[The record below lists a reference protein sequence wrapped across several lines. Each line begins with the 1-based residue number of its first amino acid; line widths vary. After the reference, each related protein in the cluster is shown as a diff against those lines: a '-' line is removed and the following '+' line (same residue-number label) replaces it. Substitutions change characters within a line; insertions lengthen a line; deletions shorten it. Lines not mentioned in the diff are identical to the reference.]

1 MNDLTPF
8 WAVTFLFKIIF
19 PLKWALLN
27 INLQFIKTNNDL
39 RFMKKILILLALFLI
54 TACVR
59 SPQPI
64 SLFETEEKAFKDISN
79 IEEIKKNNKAWEEN
93 LEIDL
98 YTAIALAIKNNKEL
112 KIKLLENAL
121 ANRQIDKI
129 KFEMLPSL
137 AANAGYSGS
146 DKYRTTTSANVSNAD
161 TAGVMGTTYTTSSEK
176 SVANQDIGF
185 TWNALDFGL
194 SYIKAGQSNNRY
206 LISDEAEKKASH
218 NIVREVIRTYW
229 NSLSA
234 EKLIKKYDPL
244 LIKVD
249 SALNDS
255 QKIEELLLT
264 KPMDALLYQKELL
277 DIQRALQ
284 TQKQIFIDAKIQLGT
299 LMGLLPNQKFK
310 IVDTNEPLTIL
321 DMSLKGMEEHALI
334 HRPELIENHYE
345 ERISVQ
351 QAKAG
356 IVSLLPGL
364 NFNAAWTSSSNDY
377 LMNKTNF
384 EYGSTLG
391 ANLLNVFSYPKI
403 KEINETNLRIIKEQR
418 LALSMAV
425 LSQVHLSNINYQMA
439 LEEYATADRYYD
451 VSQKITAQVKNAQKI
466 AKFGNLELIREE
478 ASLLV
483 AELRY
488 DIAYTKL
495 QHAIGQIYTSVGLDV
510 TEDNVK
516 GYDIAYGQIYTSI
529 GSDVTEDNVKE
540 LGFKQYN
547 VKELGVKQYA
557 EIIKNNFKSNGKRYY
572 ASVQTPIN
580 KQNPVIKKNEGKNS
594 SQFTFKTNT
603 FKLDGFGNTNYEAYL
618 ANGDELP
625 FWITFLPSQ
634 RTFIIN
640 ELDKNEIE
648 SLDIKVTAKNI
659 HNRINNTFT
668 LLISP
673 EMRTARLAKEKEVA
687 KQIKIAKK
695 LKEKKL
701 KKLPKKTKLVK
712 KNKKKIKNLNKEYT
726 KRDKNEYFYRNEL
739 NDQRKD
745 KLAIIL
751 ENQDIEFNKLKK
763 ITDEKKAEEDKKLVA
778 LQEKL
783 NKKYLEKSNKLKSK
797 KLIKLKKE
805 QDKKLAKLKKKID
818 LTKTKEDLKLAKLKQ
833 KQISEFNEAQKTVKA
848 EQIVEDK
855 RINKINQNELKKL
868 AEVTKKNQKK
878 LAEKL
883 AKENKIA
890 AAKKAQEDK
899 IIARKVRAAEDKR
912 IKEYLKML
920 KEKEK
925 EAKKLEKKLKK
936 EAKKEA
942 KKKKTRS

>member
-1 MNDLTPF
+1 MN
-8 WAVTFLFKIIF
+8 KII
-19 PLKWALLN
+19 
-27 INLQFIKTNNDL
+27 
-39 RFMKKILILLALFLI
+39 ILLALFLF

-64 SLFETEEKAFKDISN
+64 SLFETEEKALKDISN
-79 IEEIKKNNKAWEEN
+79 IEEIKKDNKAWEEN

-112 KIKLLENAL
+112 KVKLLENAL

-137 AANAGYSGS
+137 AANAGYSS
-146 DKYRTTTSANVSNAD
+146 SNKYKTTTSANISTKD
-161 TAGVMGTTYTTSSEK
+161 TAGAMGEDYSTSSEK
-176 SVANQDIGF
+176 SIANQDIGF

-249 SALNDS
+249 AALNDS
-255 QKIEELLLT
+255 QKIEELLLI

-284 TQKQIFIDAKIQLGT
+284 TQKQSFIDAKIQLGT

-321 DMSLKGMEEHALI
+321 DMTLDGMEEHALI

-351 QAKAG
+351 QTKAG
-356 IVSLLPGL
+356 IISLLPGL

-403 KEINETNLRIIKEQR
+403 KKINETNLQIIKEQR

-425 LSQVHLSNINYQMA
+425 LSQVHLSNIDYQMA

-451 VSQKITAQVKNAQKI
+451 VSKKITAQVKNAQKI
-466 AKFGNLELIREE
+466 ARFGNLELIRER

-516 GYDIAYGQIYTSI
+516 
-529 GSDVTEDNVKE
+529 
-540 LGFKQYN
+540 
-547 VKELGVKQYA
+547 ELGVKQYA

-572 ASVQTPIN
+572 ASVQTPID

-594 SQFTFKTNT
+594 SEFTFKNNT

-640 ELDKNEIE
+640 EIDKNEIE

-668 LLISP
+668 LLINP

-687 KQIKIAKK
+687 KQIKITKK

-701 KKLPKKTKLVK
+701 KKLPRKTKLVK

-726 KRDKNEYFYRNEL
+726 KRDKNEYFYKNEL

-745 KLAIIL
+745 KLAKIL
-751 ENQDIEFNKLKK
+751 ENQDAEFNKLKK

-797 KLIKLKKE
+797 KLTKLKKE
-805 QDKKLAKLKKKID
+805 QDKKLAKLKREID

-833 KQISEFNEAQKTVKA
+833 KQISEFNKAQKTVKV

-868 AEVTKKNQKK
+868 AEVTEKNQKK
-878 LAEKL
+878 LAKKI
-883 AKENKIA
+883 ARENKIA
-890 AAKKAQEDK
+890 RAKKAKEDK
-899 IIARKVRAAEDKR
+899 IKAKKVRAAEDKR
-912 IKEYLKML
+912 IKEYLKKL
-920 KEKEK
+920 KEEEK

>member
-1 MNDLTPF
+1 
-8 WAVTFLFKIIF
+8 
-19 PLKWALLN
+19 
-27 INLQFIKTNNDL
+27 
-39 RFMKKILILLALFLI
+39 MKKIIILLALFLI

-59 SPQPI
+59 SPEPI
-64 SLFETEEKAFKDISN
+64 SLFETEERALKDISN
-79 IEEIKKNNKAWEEN
+79 IEEIKKDNKAWEEN

-146 DKYRTTTSANVSNAD
+146 DKYRTTTSANVSNED
-161 TAGVMGTTYTTSSEK
+161 TAGVMGTTYTTSGDK
-176 SVANQDIGF
+176 SIANQDIGF

-244 LIKVD
+244 LIEVD
-249 SALNDS
+249 AALNDS

-284 TQKQIFIDAKIQLGT
+284 TQKQSFIDAKIQLGT

-356 IVSLLPGL
+356 IISLLPGL

-391 ANLLNVFSYPKI
+391 ANLLNVFSYPQI

-466 AKFGNLELIREE
+466 AKFGNLELIRER

-516 GYDIAYGQIYTSI
+516 GVDIAYGQIYTSA
-529 GSDVTEDNVKE
+529 GLDVTEVNVKE
-540 LGFKQYN
+540 LGI
-547 VKELGVKQYA
+547 KQYA

-572 ASVQTPIN
+572 ASVQTPID

-594 SQFTFKTNT
+594 SQFTFKANT
-603 FKLDGFGNTNYEAYL
+603 FKLDGFGNTKYEAYL

-659 HNRINNTFT
+659 HNRINNTFN

-673 EMRTARLAKEKEVA
+673 EIRVARLAKEKEVAKQIRVARLAKEKEVA
-687 KQIKIAKK
+687 KQIKIAKE
-695 LKEKKL
+695 LKKKKL
-701 KKLPKKTKLVK
+701 KKLQKKTKLVK
-712 KNKKKIKNLNKEYT
+712 KDNKKIKNLDKKYT
-726 KRDKNEYFYRNEL
+726 KISKNEYFYRNEL

-745 KLAIIL
+745 KLAKIL
-751 ENQDIEFNKLKK
+751 ENQDTEFNKLKK

-805 QDKKLAKLKKKID
+805 QDKKLAKLKRKID

-855 RINKINQNELKKL
+855 RINKINRNELKKL
-868 AEVTKKNQKK
+868 AEATKKNQKK
-878 LAEKL
+878 LAKKL
-883 AKENKIA
+883 AEKNKIA
-890 AAKKAQEDK
+890 NAKKIREDK
-899 IIARKVRAAEDKR
+899 IIAKKVRAAEDKR

-920 KEKEK
+920 KEEEK

>member
-1 MNDLTPF
+1 
-8 WAVTFLFKIIF
+8 
-19 PLKWALLN
+19 
-27 INLQFIKTNNDL
+27 
-39 RFMKKILILLALFLI
+39 MKKIIILLALFLI

-112 KIKLLENAL
+112 KVKLLENAL

-161 TAGVMGTTYTTSSEK
+161 TAGAMGTTYTTSSEK
-176 SVANQDIGF
+176 GVANQDIGF

-516 GYDIAYGQIYTSI
+516 GYDTAYGQIYNSI

-701 KKLPKKTKLVK
+701 PKKTKLVK
-712 KNKKKIKNLNKEYT
+712 KNNKKIKNLNKEYT

-739 NDQRKD
+739 NDQRKN

-868 AEVTKKNQKK
+868 AEVTEKNQKK
-878 LAEKL
+878 LAKKI
-883 AKENKIA
+883 AKDNKIA
-890 AAKKAQEDK
+890 RAKKVKEDK
-899 IIARKVRAAEDKR
+899 IKAKKVRAAEDKR

-920 KEKEK
+920 KEEEK

>member
-1 MNDLTPF
+1 
-8 WAVTFLFKIIF
+8 
-19 PLKWALLN
+19 
-27 INLQFIKTNNDL
+27 
-39 RFMKKILILLALFLI
+39 MKKIIILLALFLI

-176 SVANQDIGF
+176 GVANQDIGF

-206 LISDEAEKKASH
+206 LISDEAEKKATH
-218 NIVREVIRTYW
+218 NLVREVIRTYW

-299 LMGLLPNQKFK
+299 LMGLLPNHKFK

-516 GYDIAYGQIYTSI
+516 GYDTAYGQIYNSV
-529 GSDVTEDNVKE
+529 GSDVTEDNIKE

-687 KQIKIAKK
+687 KQIKITKK

-739 NDQRKD
+739 NDQRKN

-818 LTKTKEDLKLAKLKQ
+818 LTKNKEDLKLAKLKQ

-883 AKENKIA
+883 TKENKIA
-890 AAKKAQEDK
+890 AAKKVQEDK

-920 KEKEK
+920 KEKE
-925 EAKKLEKKLKK
+925 AKKLEKKLKK

>member
-1 MNDLTPF
+1 
-8 WAVTFLFKIIF
+8 
-19 PLKWALLN
+19 
-27 INLQFIKTNNDL
+27 
-39 RFMKKILILLALFLI
+39 MKKIIILLALFLI

-176 SVANQDIGF
+176 GVANQDIGF

-206 LISDEAEKKASH
+206 LISDEAEKKATH

-516 GYDIAYGQIYTSI
+516 GYDTAYGQIYTSI
-529 GSDVTEDNVKE
+529 GLDVTEDNVKE
-540 LGFKQYN
+540 LASKQYN

-739 NDQRKD
+739 NDQRKN
-745 KLAIIL
+745 KLVIIL

-818 LTKTKEDLKLAKLKQ
+818 LTKNKEDLKLAKLKQ

-890 AAKKAQEDK
+890 AAKKVQEDK

-920 KEKEK
+920 KEEEK

>member
-1 MNDLTPF
+1 
-8 WAVTFLFKIIF
+8 
-19 PLKWALLN
+19 
-27 INLQFIKTNNDL
+27 
-39 RFMKKILILLALFLI
+39 MKKIIILLALFLI

-206 LISDEAEKKASH
+206 LISDEAEKKATH

-516 GYDIAYGQIYTSI
+516 
-529 GSDVTEDNVKE
+529 
-540 LGFKQYN
+540 
-547 VKELGVKQYA
+547 ELGVKQYA

-668 LLISP
+668 LLILS
-673 EMRTARLAKEKEVA
+673 
-687 KQIKIAKK
+687 
-695 LKEKKL
+695 
-701 KKLPKKTKLVK
+701 
-712 KNKKKIKNLNKEYT
+712 
-726 KRDKNEYFYRNEL
+726 
-739 NDQRKD
+739 
-745 KLAIIL
+745 
-751 ENQDIEFNKLKK
+751 
-763 ITDEKKAEEDKKLVA
+763 
-778 LQEKL
+778 
-783 NKKYLEKSNKLKSK
+783 
-797 KLIKLKKE
+797 LIH
-805 QDKKLAKLKKKID
+805 I
-818 LTKTKEDLKLAKLKQ
+818 
-833 KQISEFNEAQKTVKA
+833 
-848 EQIVEDK
+848 
-855 RINKINQNELKKL
+855 
-868 AEVTKKNQKK
+868 
-878 LAEKL
+878 
-883 AKENKIA
+883 
-890 AAKKAQEDK
+890 
-899 IIARKVRAAEDKR
+899 
-912 IKEYLKML
+912 
-920 KEKEK
+920 
-925 EAKKLEKKLKK
+925 
-936 EAKKEA
+936 
-942 KKKKTRS
+942 

>member
-1 MNDLTPF
+1 MN
-8 WAVTFLFKIIF
+8 KII
-19 PLKWALLN
+19 
-27 INLQFIKTNNDL
+27 
-39 RFMKKILILLALFLI
+39 ILLALFLF

-64 SLFETEEKAFKDISN
+64 SLFETEEKALKDISN
-79 IEEIKKNNKAWEEN
+79 IEEIKNNNKAWEEN

-112 KIKLLENAL
+112 KVKLLENAL

-176 SVANQDIGF
+176 SIANQDIGF

-244 LIKVD
+244 LIEVD

-284 TQKQIFIDAKIQLGT
+284 TQKQSFIDAKIQLGT

-321 DMSLKGMEEHALI
+321 DMTLNGMEEHALI

-384 EYGSTLG
+384 EYGTTLG

-403 KEINETNLRIIKEQR
+403 KKINETNLQIIKEQR

-425 LSQVHLSNINYQMA
+425 LSQVHLSNIDYQMA

-451 VSQKITAQVKNAQKI
+451 VSKKITDQVKNAQKI
-466 AKFGNLELIREE
+466 ARFGNLELIRER

-483 AELRY
+483 AELRF

-516 GYDIAYGQIYTSI
+516 
-529 GSDVTEDNVKE
+529 
-540 LGFKQYN
+540 
-547 VKELGVKQYA
+547 ELGVKQYA
-557 EIIKNNFKSNGKRYY
+557 EIIKNNFKSSGKRYY
-572 ASVQTPIN
+572 ASVQTPID

-594 SQFTFKTNT
+594 SQFTFKNNT

-618 ANGDELP
+618 ANGDDLP

-673 EMRTARLAKEKEVA
+673 EMRTARLAKEKEVE
-687 KQIKIAKK
+687 KKIKISKK

-712 KNKKKIKNLNKEYT
+712 KNKKKIKNLNKEYA

-745 KLAIIL
+745 KLAKIL
-751 ENQDIEFNKLKK
+751 ESQDAEFNKLKK

-783 NKKYLEKSNKLKSK
+783 NKKYLEKSNKLKTNIGYVVGVGDSFQWEK
-797 KLIKLKKE
+797 KTEIDPSGNYISTE
-805 QDKKLAKLKKKID
+805 QKI
-818 LTKTKEDLKLAKLKQ
+818 
-833 KQISEFNEAQKTVKA
+833 ING
-848 EQIVEDK
+848 I
-855 RINKINQNELKKL
+855 INKAFHLICTQVLP
-868 AEVTKKNQKK
+868 
-878 LAEKL
+878 
-883 AKENKIA
+883 KIG
-890 AAKKAQEDK
+890 
-899 IIARKVRAAEDKR
+899 
-912 IKEYLKML
+912 IKFQI
-920 KEKEK
+920 
-925 EAKKLEKKLKK
+925 
-936 EAKKEA
+936 
-942 KKKKTRS
+942 

>member
-1 MNDLTPF
+1 MN
-8 WAVTFLFKIIF
+8 KII
-19 PLKWALLN
+19 
-27 INLQFIKTNNDL
+27 
-39 RFMKKILILLALFLI
+39 ILLALFLF

-64 SLFETEEKAFKDISN
+64 SLFETEEKALKDISN
-79 IEEIKKNNKAWEEN
+79 IEEIKKDNKAWEEN

-112 KIKLLENAL
+112 KVKLLENAL

-137 AANAGYSGS
+137 AANAGYSS
-146 DKYRTTTSANVSNAD
+146 SNKYKTTTSANISTKD
-161 TAGVMGTTYTTSSEK
+161 TAGAMGEDYSTSSEK
-176 SVANQDIGF
+176 SIANQDIGF

-206 LISDEAEKKASH
+206 LISDEAEKKATH

-244 LIKVD
+244 LIEVD

-364 NFNAAWTSSSNDY
+364 NFNAAWTSSSNEY

-403 KEINETNLRIIKEQR
+403 KEINETNLQIIKEQR

-451 VSQKITAQVKNAQKI
+451 VSKKITAQVKNAQKI
-466 AKFGNLELIREE
+466 ARFGNLELIRER

-483 AELRY
+483 AELRF

-510 TEDNVK
+510 TED
-516 GYDIAYGQIYTSI
+516 
-529 GSDVTEDNVKE
+529 
-540 LGFKQYN
+540 N

-687 KQIKIAKK
+687 KQIKITKK

-726 KRDKNEYFYRNEL
+726 KRDKNEYFYKNEL

-745 KLAIIL
+745 KLAKIL
-751 ENQDIEFNKLKK
+751 ENQDAEFNKLKK

-797 KLIKLKKE
+797 KLTKLKKE
-805 QDKKLAKLKKKID
+805 QDKKLAKLKRKID

-833 KQISEFNEAQKTVKA
+833 KQISEFNEAQKTVKV

-868 AEVTKKNQKK
+868 AEVTEKNQKK
-878 LAEKL
+878 LAKKL

-890 AAKKAQEDK
+890 RAKKAKEDK
-899 IIARKVRAAEDKR
+899 IKAKKVRAAEDKR
-912 IKEYLKML
+912 IKEYLKKL
-920 KEKEK
+920 KEEEK

>member
-1 MNDLTPF
+1 
-8 WAVTFLFKIIF
+8 
-19 PLKWALLN
+19 
-27 INLQFIKTNNDL
+27 
-39 RFMKKILILLALFLI
+39 MKKIIILLALFLI

-112 KIKLLENAL
+112 RVKLLENAL

-161 TAGVMGTTYTTSSEK
+161 TAGAMGTTYTTSSEK

-206 LISDEAEKKASH
+206 LISDEAEKKATH

-516 GYDIAYGQIYTSI
+516 GYDTAYGQIYNSV

-540 LGFKQYN
+540 LASKQYN

-712 KNKKKIKNLNKEYT
+712 KNKKKINNLNKEYT

-739 NDQRKD
+739 NDQRKN

-805 QDKKLAKLKKKID
+805 QDKKLAKLKRKID

-833 KQISEFNEAQKTVKA
+833 KQISEFNKAQKTVKA

-883 AKENKIA
+883 TKENKIA

>member
-1 MNDLTPF
+1 
-8 WAVTFLFKIIF
+8 
-19 PLKWALLN
+19 
-27 INLQFIKTNNDL
+27 
-39 RFMKKILILLALFLI
+39 MKKILILLALFLI

-161 TAGVMGTTYTTSSEK
+161 TAAAMGTTYTTSSEK
-176 SVANQDIGF
+176 SIANQDIGF

-284 TQKQIFIDAKIQLGT
+284 TQKQSFIDAKIQLGT

-516 GYDIAYGQIYTSI
+516 GVDIAYGQIYTSA
-529 GSDVTEDNVKE
+529 GLDVTEDNVKE
-540 LGFKQYN
+540 LGSKQYN

-687 KQIKIAKK
+687 KQIKITKK
-695 LKEKKL
+695 LKGKKL
-701 KKLPKKTKLVK
+701 KKLTKKTKLVK

-745 KLAIIL
+745 KLAKIL
-751 ENQDIEFNKLKK
+751 ENQDTEFNKLKK
-763 ITDEKKAEEDKKLVA
+763 ITDEKKAKEDKKLVA

-805 QDKKLAKLKKKID
+805 QDKKLAKLKRKID

-833 KQISEFNEAQKTVKA
+833 KQISEFNKAQKTVKA

-855 RINKINQNELKKL
+855 RINKINKNELEKL
-868 AEVTKKNQKK
+868 AKATEKNQKK

-890 AAKKAQEDK
+890 AAKKIREDK

-942 KKKKTRS
+942 KKRKSEVKLVKLKKNAK

>member
-1 MNDLTPF
+1 
-8 WAVTFLFKIIF
+8 
-19 PLKWALLN
+19 
-27 INLQFIKTNNDL
+27 
-39 RFMKKILILLALFLI
+39 MKKIIILLALFLI

-98 YTAIALAIKNNKEL
+98 YTAISLAIKNNKEL

-176 SVANQDIGF
+176 GVANQDIGF

-206 LISDEAEKKASH
+206 LISDEAEKKATH
-218 NIVREVIRTYW
+218 NLVREVIRTYW

-403 KEINETNLRIIKEQR
+403 KEINETNLLIIKEQR

-516 GYDIAYGQIYTSI
+516 GYDTAYGQIYNSV

-701 KKLPKKTKLVK
+701 KKLPKKIKLVK
-712 KNKKKIKNLNKEYT
+712 KNNKKIKNLNKEYT
-726 KRDKNEYFYRNEL
+726 KKDKNEYFYKNEL
-739 NDQRKD
+739 NDQRKN

-818 LTKTKEDLKLAKLKQ
+818 LTKNKEDLKLAKLKQ

-883 AKENKIA
+883 TKENKIA

-899 IIARKVRAAEDKR
+899 IIPRKVRAAEDKR

-920 KEKEK
+920 KEEEK

>member
-1 MNDLTPF
+1 MN
-8 WAVTFLFKIIF
+8 KII
-19 PLKWALLN
+19 
-27 INLQFIKTNNDL
+27 
-39 RFMKKILILLALFLI
+39 ILLALFLF

-64 SLFETEEKAFKDISN
+64 SLFETEEKALKDISN
-79 IEEIKKNNKAWEEN
+79 IEEIKKDNKAWEEN

-112 KIKLLENAL
+112 KVKLLENAL

-137 AANAGYSGS
+137 AANAGYSS
-146 DKYRTTTSANVSNAD
+146 SNKYKTTTSATISTKD
-161 TAGVMGTTYTTSSEK
+161 TAGAMGEDYSTSSEK
-176 SVANQDIGF
+176 SIANQDIGF

-244 LIKVD
+244 LIEVD
-249 SALNDS
+249 AALNDS
-255 QKIEELLLT
+255 QKIEELLLI

-284 TQKQIFIDAKIQLGT
+284 TQKQSFIDAKIQLGT

-321 DMSLKGMEEHALI
+321 DMTLDGMEEHALI

-351 QAKAG
+351 QTKAG
-356 IVSLLPGL
+356 IISLLPGL

-403 KEINETNLRIIKEQR
+403 KKINETNLQIIKEQR

-425 LSQVHLSNINYQMA
+425 LSQVHLSNIDYQMA

-451 VSQKITAQVKNAQKI
+451 VSKKITAQVKNAQKI
-466 AKFGNLELIREE
+466 ARFGNLELIRER

-516 GYDIAYGQIYTSI
+516 
-529 GSDVTEDNVKE
+529 
-540 LGFKQYN
+540 
-547 VKELGVKQYA
+547 ELGVKQYA

-572 ASVQTPIN
+572 ASVQTPID

-594 SQFTFKTNT
+594 SEFTFKNNT

-640 ELDKNEIE
+640 EIDKNEIE

-668 LLISP
+668 LLINP

-687 KQIKIAKK
+687 KQIKITKK

-726 KRDKNEYFYRNEL
+726 KRDKNEYFYKNEL

-745 KLAIIL
+745 KLAKIL
-751 ENQDIEFNKLKK
+751 ENQDAEFNKLKK

-797 KLIKLKKE
+797 KLTKLKKE
-805 QDKKLAKLKKKID
+805 QDKKLAKLKRKID

-833 KQISEFNEAQKTVKA
+833 KQISEFNKAQKTVKA

-868 AEVTKKNQKK
+868 AEVTEKNQKK
-878 LAEKL
+878 LAKKI
-883 AKENKIA
+883 ARENKIA
-890 AAKKAQEDK
+890 RAKKAKEDK
-899 IIARKVRAAEDKR
+899 IIAKKVRAAEDKR
-912 IKEYLKML
+912 IKEYLKKL
-920 KEKEK
+920 KEEEK

>member
-1 MNDLTPF
+1 
-8 WAVTFLFKIIF
+8 
-19 PLKWALLN
+19 
-27 INLQFIKTNNDL
+27 
-39 RFMKKILILLALFLI
+39 MKKIIILLALFLI

-112 KIKLLENAL
+112 KVKLLENAL

-176 SVANQDIGF
+176 GVANQDIGF

-244 LIKVD
+244 LIEVD

-284 TQKQIFIDAKIQLGT
+284 TQKQSFIDAKIQLGT

-516 GYDIAYGQIYTSI
+516 GYDTAYGQIYNSV

-594 SQFTFKTNT
+594 SQFTFKNNT

-673 EMRTARLAKEKEVA
+673 EMRTVRLAKEKEVA

-739 NDQRKD
+739 NDQRKN

-763 ITDEKKAEEDKKLVA
+763 ITDEKKAEEDKKLVV

-783 NKKYLEKSNKLKSK
+783 NKEYLEKSNKLKSK
-797 KLIKLKKE
+797 KLTKLKKK
-805 QDKKLAKLKKKID
+805 QDKKLAKLKIKID

-883 AKENKIA
+883 TKENKIA

-920 KEKEK
+920 KEREK

>member
-1 MNDLTPF
+1 
-8 WAVTFLFKIIF
+8 
-19 PLKWALLN
+19 
-27 INLQFIKTNNDL
+27 
-39 RFMKKILILLALFLI
+39 MKKIIILLALFLI
-54 TACVR
+54 SACVR

-64 SLFETEEKAFKDISN
+64 SLFETEEKALKDISN
-79 IEEIKKNNKAWEEN
+79 IEEIKKDNKAWEEN

-112 KIKLLENAL
+112 KVKLLENAL

-176 SVANQDIGF
+176 SIANQDIGF

-244 LIKVD
+244 LIEVD
-249 SALNDS
+249 AALNDS
-255 QKIEELLLT
+255 QKIEELLLI

-284 TQKQIFIDAKIQLGT
+284 TQKQSFIDAKIQLGT

-321 DMSLKGMEEHALI
+321 DMTLNGMEEHALI

-377 LMNKTNF
+377 LMNRTNF

-403 KEINETNLRIIKEQR
+403 KKINETSLQIIKEQR

-425 LSQVHLSNINYQMA
+425 LSQVHLSNIDYQMA

-451 VSQKITAQVKNAQKI
+451 VSKKITDQVKNAQKI
-466 AKFGNLELIREE
+466 ARFGNLELIRER

-483 AELRY
+483 AELRF

-516 GYDIAYGQIYTSI
+516 
-529 GSDVTEDNVKE
+529 
-540 LGFKQYN
+540 
-547 VKELGVKQYA
+547 ELGVKQYA
-557 EIIKNNFKSNGKRYY
+557 EIIKNNFKSSGKRYY

-594 SQFTFKTNT
+594 SQFTFKPNT

-618 ANGDELP
+618 ANGDDLP

-673 EMRTARLAKEKEVA
+673 EMRTARLVKEKQVA

-701 KKLPKKTKLVK
+701 KKLQKKTKLVK
-712 KNKKKIKNLNKEYT
+712 KNKKKIKDLDKKYA
-726 KRDKNEYFYRNEL
+726 KRDKNEYFYKNEL
-739 NDQRKD
+739 SDQRKD
-745 KLAIIL
+745 KLAKIL
-751 ENQDIEFNKLKK
+751 ENQDAEFNKLKK
-763 ITDEKKAEEDKKLVA
+763 ITDEKKAEEDKKLVV

-783 NKKYLEKSNKLKSK
+783 NKEYLEKSNKLKSK
-797 KLIKLKKE
+797 KLTKLKKK
-805 QDKKLAKLKKKID
+805 QDKRLAKLKIKID
-818 LTKTKEDLKLAKLKQ
+818 LTKTKEDLKIAKLKE
-833 KQISEFNEAQKTVKA
+833 KQISEFNKAQKTVKA

-855 RINKINQNELKKL
+855 RINKINKNELEKL
-868 AEVTKKNQKK
+868 AKATEKKQKK
-878 LAEKL
+878 LAKKL

-890 AAKKAQEDK
+890 KAKKAKEDK
-899 IIARKVRAAEDKR
+899 IIAKKERAAEDKR
-912 IKEYLKML
+912 VKEYLKML
-920 KEKEK
+920 KEREK

-942 KKKKTRS
+942 KKKKIRS

>member
-1 MNDLTPF
+1 
-8 WAVTFLFKIIF
+8 
-19 PLKWALLN
+19 
-27 INLQFIKTNNDL
+27 
-39 RFMKKILILLALFLI
+39 MKKIIILLALFLI

-112 KIKLLENAL
+112 KVKLLENAL

-176 SVANQDIGF
+176 GVANQDIGF

-403 KEINETNLRIIKEQR
+403 KEINETNLLIIKEQR

-516 GYDIAYGQIYTSI
+516 GYDTKDNIKGYDTAYGQIYNSV

-594 SQFTFKTNT
+594 SQFTFKNNT

-701 KKLPKKTKLVK
+701 PKKTKLVK
-712 KNKKKIKNLNKEYT
+712 KNNKKIKNLNKEYT

-739 NDQRKD
+739 NDQRKN

-818 LTKTKEDLKLAKLKQ
+818 LTKNKEDLKLAKLKQ
-833 KQISEFNEAQKTVKA
+833 KQISEFNEAQKTVKV

>member
-1 MNDLTPF
+1 MN
-8 WAVTFLFKIIF
+8 
-19 PLKWALLN
+19 
-27 INLQFIKTNNDL
+27 
-39 RFMKKILILLALFLI
+39 KILILLASFLI

-161 TAGVMGTTYTTSSEK
+161 TAGVMGTTYTTSREK
-176 SVANQDIGF
+176 GVANQDIGF

-206 LISDEAEKKASH
+206 LISDEAEKKATH
-218 NIVREVIRTYW
+218 NLVREVIRTYW

-284 TQKQIFIDAKIQLGT
+284 TQKQSFIDAKIQLGT
-299 LMGLLPNQKFK
+299 LMGLLPNHKFK

-391 ANLLNVFSYPKI
+391 ANLLNVFSYPQI

-466 AKFGNLELIREE
+466 AKFGNLELIRER

-516 GYDIAYGQIYTSI
+516 GYDTAYGQIYNSV

-540 LGFKQYN
+540 LGF
-547 VKELGVKQYA
+547 KQYA

-572 ASVQTPIN
+572 ASVQTPIE

-594 SQFTFKTNT
+594 SQFTFKANT
-603 FKLDGFGNTNYEAYL
+603 FKLDGFGNTKYEAYL

-659 HNRINNTFT
+659 HNRINNTFN

-673 EMRTARLAKEKEVA
+673 EIRVARLAKEKEVAKQIRVARLAKEKEVA
-687 KQIKIAKK
+687 KQIKIAKE
-695 LKEKKL
+695 LKKKKL
-701 KKLPKKTKLVK
+701 KKLQTKTKLVK
-712 KNKKKIKNLNKEYT
+712 KDNKKIKNLDKKYT
-726 KRDKNEYFYRNEL
+726 KISKNEYFYRNEL

-745 KLAIIL
+745 KLAKIL
-751 ENQDIEFNKLKK
+751 ENQDTEFNKLKK
-763 ITDEKKAEEDKKLVA
+763 ITDKKKAEEDKKLVA

-797 KLIKLKKE
+797 KLTKLKKE
-805 QDKKLAKLKKKID
+805 QDKKLAKLKRKID

-833 KQISEFNEAQKTVKA
+833 KQISEFNKAQKTVKM

-855 RINKINQNELKKL
+855 RINKINKNELEKL
-868 AEVTKKNQKK
+868 AKATEKNQKK

-890 AAKKAQEDK
+890 AAKKAKEDK
-899 IIARKVRAAEDKR
+899 ILARKVRAAEDKR

>member
-1 MNDLTPF
+1 M
-8 WAVTFLFKIIF
+8 
-19 PLKWALLN
+19 
-27 INLQFIKTNNDL
+27 
-39 RFMKKILILLALFLI
+39 
-54 TACVR
+54 
-59 SPQPI
+59 
-64 SLFETEEKAFKDISN
+64 
-79 IEEIKKNNKAWEEN
+79 
-93 LEIDL
+93 
-98 YTAIALAIKNNKEL
+98 
-112 KIKLLENAL
+112 
-121 ANRQIDKI
+121 
-129 KFEMLPSL
+129 
-137 AANAGYSGS
+137 
-146 DKYRTTTSANVSNAD
+146 
-161 TAGVMGTTYTTSSEK
+161 
-176 SVANQDIGF
+176 
-185 TWNALDFGL
+185 
-194 SYIKAGQSNNRY
+194 
-206 LISDEAEKKASH
+206 ISDEAEKKASH

-244 LIKVD
+244 LIEVD
-249 SALNDS
+249 AALNDS

-284 TQKQIFIDAKIQLGT
+284 TQKQSFIDAKIQLGT

-321 DMSLKGMEEHALI
+321 DMTLNGMEEHALI

-377 LMNKTNF
+377 LMNRTNF

-403 KEINETNLRIIKEQR
+403 KKINETNLQIIKEQR

-425 LSQVHLSNINYQMA
+425 LSQVHLSNIDYQMA

-451 VSQKITAQVKNAQKI
+451 VSKKITDQVKNAQKI
-466 AKFGNLELIREE
+466 ARFGNLELIRER

-483 AELRY
+483 AELRF

-516 GYDIAYGQIYTSI
+516 
-529 GSDVTEDNVKE
+529 
-540 LGFKQYN
+540 
-547 VKELGVKQYA
+547 ELGVKQYA
-557 EIIKNNFKSNGKRYY
+557 EIIKNNFKSSGKRYY

-594 SQFTFKTNT
+594 SQFTFKPNT

-618 ANGDELP
+618 ANGDDLP

-701 KKLPKKTKLVK
+701 KKLQKKTKLVK
-712 KNKKKIKNLNKEYT
+712 KNKKKIKDLDKEYT
-726 KRDKNEYFYRNEL
+726 KRDKNEYFYKNEL

-745 KLAIIL
+745 KLAKIL
-751 ENQDIEFNKLKK
+751 ENQDTEFNKLKK
-763 ITDEKKAEEDKKLVA
+763 ITDEKKAEEDKKLVV

-783 NKKYLEKSNKLKSK
+783 NKEYLEKSNKLKSK
-797 KLIKLKKE
+797 KLTKLKKK
-805 QDKKLAKLKKKID
+805 QDKKLAKLKIKID
-818 LTKTKEDLKLAKLKQ
+818 LTKTKEDLKLAKLKE
-833 KQISEFNEAQKTVKA
+833 KQISEFNKAQKTVKA

-855 RINKINQNELKKL
+855 RINKINKNELEKL
-868 AEVTKKNQKK
+868 AKATEKKQKK
-878 LAEKL
+878 LAKKL

-890 AAKKAQEDK
+890 RAKKAKEDK
-899 IIARKVRAAEDKR
+899 IIAKKVRAAEDKR

-920 KEKEK
+920 KEREK

-942 KKKKTRS
+942 KKKKIRS

>member
-1 MNDLTPF
+1 MN
-8 WAVTFLFKIIF
+8 KII
-19 PLKWALLN
+19 
-27 INLQFIKTNNDL
+27 
-39 RFMKKILILLALFLI
+39 ILLALFLF

-64 SLFETEEKAFKDISN
+64 SLFETEEKALKDISN
-79 IEEIKKNNKAWEEN
+79 IEEIKKDNKAWEEN

-112 KIKLLENAL
+112 KVKLLENAL

-137 AANAGYSGS
+137 AANAGYSSS
-146 DKYRTTTSANVSNAD
+146 DDYRATTSANVSTKD
-161 TAGVMGTTYTTSSEK
+161 IAGVIGSDYSTSGNRDIT
-176 SVANQDIGF
+176 NQDIGF

-244 LIKVD
+244 LIEVD
-249 SALNDS
+249 AALNDS

-284 TQKQIFIDAKIQLGT
+284 TQKQSFIDAKIQLGT

-321 DMSLKGMEEHALI
+321 DMTLNGMEEHALI

-377 LMNKTNF
+377 LMNRTNF

-403 KEINETNLRIIKEQR
+403 KEINETNLQIIKEQR

-425 LSQVHLSNINYQMA
+425 LSQVHLSNIDYQMA

-451 VSQKITAQVKNAQKI
+451 VSKKITDQVKNAQKI
-466 AKFGNLELIREE
+466 ARFGNLELIRER

-483 AELRY
+483 AELRF

-516 GYDIAYGQIYTSI
+516 
-529 GSDVTEDNVKE
+529 
-540 LGFKQYN
+540 
-547 VKELGVKQYA
+547 ELGVKQYA
-557 EIIKNNFKSNGKRYY
+557 EIIKNNFKSSGKRYY

-594 SQFTFKTNT
+594 SQFTFKPNT

-618 ANGDELP
+618 ANGDDLP

-701 KKLPKKTKLVK
+701 KKLQKKTKLVK

-726 KRDKNEYFYRNEL
+726 KRDKNEYFYKNEL

-745 KLAIIL
+745 KLAKIL
-751 ENQDIEFNKLKK
+751 ENQDAEFSKLKK
-763 ITDEKKAEEDKKLVA
+763 ITDEKKAEEDKKLVV

-783 NKKYLEKSNKLKSK
+783 NKEYLEKSNKLKSK
-797 KLIKLKKE
+797 KLTKLKKK
-805 QDKKLAKLKKKID
+805 QDKKLAKLKIKID
-818 LTKTKEDLKLAKLKQ
+818 LTKTKEDLKIAKLKE
-833 KQISEFNEAQKTVKA
+833 KQISEFNKAQKTVKA

-855 RINKINQNELKKL
+855 RINKINKNELEKL
-868 AEVTKKNQKK
+868 AKATEKKQKK
-878 LAEKL
+878 LAKKL

-890 AAKKAQEDK
+890 RAKKAKEDK
-899 IIARKVRAAEDKR
+899 IIAKKVRAAEDKR

-920 KEKEK
+920 KEREKEAKKLEKKLKK

-942 KKKKTRS
+942 KKKKIRS

>member
-1 MNDLTPF
+1 
-8 WAVTFLFKIIF
+8 
-19 PLKWALLN
+19 
-27 INLQFIKTNNDL
+27 
-39 RFMKKILILLALFLI
+39 MKKILILLALFLI

-176 SVANQDIGF
+176 GVANQDIGF

-206 LISDEAEKKASH
+206 LISDEAEKKATH
-218 NIVREVIRTYW
+218 NLVREVIRTYW

-299 LMGLLPNQKFK
+299 LMGLLPNHKFK

-516 GYDIAYGQIYTSI
+516 GYDTAYGQIYNSV

-701 KKLPKKTKLVK
+701 PKKTKLVK
-712 KNKKKIKNLNKEYT
+712 KNNKKIKNLNKEYT

-739 NDQRKD
+739 NDQRKN

-818 LTKTKEDLKLAKLKQ
+818 LTKNKEDLKLAKLKQ

-883 AKENKIA
+883 TKENKIA
-890 AAKKAQEDK
+890 AAKKVQEDK

-920 KEKEK
+920 KEKE
-925 EAKKLEKKLKK
+925 AKKLEKKLKK

>member
-1 MNDLTPF
+1 M
-8 WAVTFLFKIIF
+8 
-19 PLKWALLN
+19 
-27 INLQFIKTNNDL
+27 
-39 RFMKKILILLALFLI
+39 
-54 TACVR
+54 
-59 SPQPI
+59 
-64 SLFETEEKAFKDISN
+64 
-79 IEEIKKNNKAWEEN
+79 
-93 LEIDL
+93 
-98 YTAIALAIKNNKEL
+98 AIKNNKEL

-206 LISDEAEKKASH
+206 LISDEAEKKATH
-218 NIVREVIRTYW
+218 NLVREVIRTYW

-516 GYDIAYGQIYTSI
+516 GVDIAYGQIYTSI
-529 GSDVTEDNVKE
+529 GLDVTEDNVKE
-540 LGFKQYN
+540 LASKQYN

-701 KKLPKKTKLVK
+701 KKLPKKIKLVK

-726 KRDKNEYFYRNEL
+726 KKDKNEYFYKNEL

-818 LTKTKEDLKLAKLKQ
+818 LTKTKEDLKLAKLKK

>member
-1 MNDLTPF
+1 
-8 WAVTFLFKIIF
+8 
-19 PLKWALLN
+19 
-27 INLQFIKTNNDL
+27 
-39 RFMKKILILLALFLI
+39 MKKIIILLALFLI

-176 SVANQDIGF
+176 SIANQDIGF

-206 LISDEAEKKASH
+206 LISDEAEKKATH

-244 LIKVD
+244 LTKVD

-377 LMNKTNF
+377 LMNKNNF

-516 GYDIAYGQIYTSI
+516 GYDTAYGQIYNSI

-712 KNKKKIKNLNKEYT
+712 KNNKKIKRLNKEYT
-726 KRDKNEYFYRNEL
+726 KKDKNEYFYKNEI

-745 KLAIIL
+745 KLAKIL

-805 QDKKLAKLKKKID
+805 QDKKLAKLKRKID
-818 LTKTKEDLKLAKLKQ
+818 LTKTKEDLKLAKLKK
-833 KQISEFNEAQKTVKA
+833 KQISEFKEAQKTVKA

-878 LAEKL
+878 LAIKL

-890 AAKKAQEDK
+890 NAKKVKEDK
-899 IIARKVRAAEDKR
+899 IKAKKVRAAEDKR

>member
-1 MNDLTPF
+1 
-8 WAVTFLFKIIF
+8 
-19 PLKWALLN
+19 
-27 INLQFIKTNNDL
+27 
-39 RFMKKILILLALFLI
+39 MKKILILLALFLI

-176 SVANQDIGF
+176 SIANQDIGF

-206 LISDEAEKKASH
+206 LISDEAEKKATH
-218 NIVREVIRTYW
+218 NLVREVIRTYW

-299 LMGLLPNQKFK
+299 LMGLLPNHKFK

-516 GYDIAYGQIYTSI
+516 GVDIAYGQIYTSA
-529 GSDVTEDNVKE
+529 GLDVTEDNVKE
-540 LGFKQYN
+540 LGSKQYN

-594 SQFTFKTNT
+594 SQFTFKANT
-603 FKLDGFGNTNYEAYL
+603 FKLDGFGNTKYEAYL

-687 KQIKIAKK
+687 KQIKITKK
-695 LKEKKL
+695 LKGKKL

-745 KLAIIL
+745 KLAKIL
-751 ENQDIEFNKLKK
+751 ENQDTEFNKLKK
-763 ITDEKKAEEDKKLVA
+763 ITDEKKAKEDKKLVA

-805 QDKKLAKLKKKID
+805 QDKKLAKLKRKID

-855 RINKINQNELKKL
+855 RINKINKNELEKL
-868 AEVTKKNQKK
+868 AKATEKNQKK

-890 AAKKAQEDK
+890 AAKKIREDK
-899 IIARKVRAAEDKR
+899 ILARKVRAAEDKR

>member
-1 MNDLTPF
+1 
-8 WAVTFLFKIIF
+8 
-19 PLKWALLN
+19 
-27 INLQFIKTNNDL
+27 
-39 RFMKKILILLALFLI
+39 MKKILILLALFLI

-176 SVANQDIGF
+176 GVANQDIGF

-516 GYDIAYGQIYTSI
+516 GYDIC
-529 GSDVTEDNVKE
+529 
-540 LGFKQYN
+540 LW
-547 VKELGVKQYA
+547 
-557 EIIKNNFKSNGKRYY
+557 SNLHF
-572 ASVQTPIN
+572 N
-580 KQNPVIKKNEGKNS
+580 
-594 SQFTFKTNT
+594 
-603 FKLDGFGNTNYEAYL
+603 
-618 ANGDELP
+618 
-625 FWITFLPSQ
+625 WI
-634 RTFIIN
+634 RC
-640 ELDKNEIE
+640 
-648 SLDIKVTAKNI
+648 
-659 HNRINNTFT
+659 NR
-668 LLISP
+668 
-673 EMRTARLAKEKEVA
+673 R
-687 KQIKIAKK
+687 
-695 LKEKKL
+695 
-701 KKLPKKTKLVK
+701 
-712 KNKKKIKNLNKEYT
+712 
-726 KRDKNEYFYRNEL
+726 
-739 NDQRKD
+739 
-745 KLAIIL
+745 
-751 ENQDIEFNKLKK
+751 
-763 ITDEKKAEEDKKLVA
+763 
-778 LQEKL
+778 
-783 NKKYLEKSNKLKSK
+783 
-797 KLIKLKKE
+797 
-805 QDKKLAKLKKKID
+805 
-818 LTKTKEDLKLAKLKQ
+818 
-833 KQISEFNEAQKTVKA
+833 
-848 EQIVEDK
+848 
-855 RINKINQNELKKL
+855 
-868 AEVTKKNQKK
+868 
-878 LAEKL
+878 
-883 AKENKIA
+883 
-890 AAKKAQEDK
+890 
-899 IIARKVRAAEDKR
+899 
-912 IKEYLKML
+912 
-920 KEKEK
+920 
-925 EAKKLEKKLKK
+925 
-936 EAKKEA
+936 
-942 KKKKTRS
+942 

>member
-1 MNDLTPF
+1 
-8 WAVTFLFKIIF
+8 
-19 PLKWALLN
+19 
-27 INLQFIKTNNDL
+27 
-39 RFMKKILILLALFLI
+39 MKKIIILLALFLI

-161 TAGVMGTTYTTSSEK
+161 TAGAMGTTYTTSSEK
-176 SVANQDIGF
+176 GVANQDIGF

-516 GYDIAYGQIYTSI
+516 
-529 GSDVTEDNVKE
+529 
-540 LGFKQYN
+540 
-547 VKELGVKQYA
+547 ELGVKQYA

-594 SQFTFKTNT
+594 SQFTFKNNT

-712 KNKKKIKNLNKEYT
+712 KNKKKINNLNKEYT
-726 KRDKNEYFYRNEL
+726 KRDKNEYFYKNEL
-739 NDQRKD
+739 NDQRKN

-797 KLIKLKKE
+797 KLTKLKKE

-890 AAKKAQEDK
+890 RAKKVKEDK
-899 IIARKVRAAEDKR
+899 IKAKKVRAAEDKR
-912 IKEYLKML
+912 IKEYLKKL
-920 KEKEK
+920 KEEEK

>member
-1 MNDLTPF
+1 MN
-8 WAVTFLFKIIF
+8 KII
-19 PLKWALLN
+19 
-27 INLQFIKTNNDL
+27 
-39 RFMKKILILLALFLI
+39 ILLALFLF

-64 SLFETEEKAFKDISN
+64 SLFETEEKALKDISN
-79 IEEIKKNNKAWEEN
+79 IEEIKKDNKAWEEN

-112 KIKLLENAL
+112 KVKLLENAL

-137 AANAGYSGS
+137 AANAGYSS
-146 DKYRTTTSANVSNAD
+146 SNKYKTTTSANISTKD
-161 TAGVMGTTYTTSSEK
+161 TAGAMGEDYSTSSEK
-176 SVANQDIGF
+176 SIANQDIGF

-244 LIKVD
+244 LIEVD
-249 SALNDS
+249 AALNDS
-255 QKIEELLLT
+255 QKIEELLLI

-284 TQKQIFIDAKIQLGT
+284 TQKQSFIDAKIQLGT

-321 DMSLKGMEEHALI
+321 DMTLDGMEEHALI

-351 QAKAG
+351 QTKAG
-356 IVSLLPGL
+356 IISLLPGL

-403 KEINETNLRIIKEQR
+403 KKINETNLQIIKEQR

-425 LSQVHLSNINYQMA
+425 LSQVHLSNIDYQMA

-451 VSQKITAQVKNAQKI
+451 VSKKITAQVKNAQKI
-466 AKFGNLELIREE
+466 ARFGNLELIRER

-516 GYDIAYGQIYTSI
+516 
-529 GSDVTEDNVKE
+529 
-540 LGFKQYN
+540 
-547 VKELGVKQYA
+547 ELGVKQYA

-572 ASVQTPIN
+572 ASVQTPID

-594 SQFTFKTNT
+594 SEFTFKNNT

-640 ELDKNEIE
+640 EIDKNEIE

-668 LLISP
+668 LLINP

-687 KQIKIAKK
+687 KQIKITKK

-726 KRDKNEYFYRNEL
+726 KRDKNEYFYKNEL

-745 KLAIIL
+745 KLAKIL
-751 ENQDIEFNKLKK
+751 ENQDAEFNKLKK

-797 KLIKLKKE
+797 KLTKLKKE
-805 QDKKLAKLKKKID
+805 QDKKLAKLKREID

-833 KQISEFNEAQKTVKA
+833 KQISEFNKAQKTVKV

-868 AEVTKKNQKK
+868 AEVTEKNQKK
-878 LAEKL
+878 LAKKI
-883 AKENKIA
+883 ARENKIA
-890 AAKKAQEDK
+890 RAKKAKEDK
-899 IIARKVRAAEDKR
+899 IKAKKVRAAEDKR
-912 IKEYLKML
+912 IKEYLKKL
-920 KEKEK
+920 KEEEK

>member
-1 MNDLTPF
+1 
-8 WAVTFLFKIIF
+8 
-19 PLKWALLN
+19 
-27 INLQFIKTNNDL
+27 
-39 RFMKKILILLALFLI
+39 MKKIIILLALFLI

-64 SLFETEEKAFKDISN
+64 SLFETEEKALKDISN
-79 IEEIKKNNKAWEEN
+79 IEEIKKDNKAWEEN

-112 KIKLLENAL
+112 KVKLLENAL

-146 DKYRTTTSANVSNAD
+146 KYYKTTTSANVSTKD
-161 TAGVMGTTYTTSSEK
+161 RAGAMGEDYSTSTERSI
-176 SVANQDIGF
+176 ANQDIGF

-244 LIKVD
+244 LIEVD
-249 SALNDS
+249 AALNDS
-255 QKIEELLLT
+255 QKIEELLLI

-284 TQKQIFIDAKIQLGT
+284 TQKQSFIDAKIQLGT

-321 DMSLKGMEEHALI
+321 DMTLNGMEEHALI

-351 QAKAG
+351 QTKAG
-356 IVSLLPGL
+356 IISLLPGL

-384 EYGSTLG
+384 EYGTTLG

-403 KEINETNLRIIKEQR
+403 KKINETNLQIIKEQR

-425 LSQVHLSNINYQMA
+425 LSQVHLSNIDYQMA

-451 VSQKITAQVKNAQKI
+451 VSKKITDQVKNAQKI
-466 AKFGNLELIREE
+466 ARFGNLELIRER

-483 AELRY
+483 AELRF

-516 GYDIAYGQIYTSI
+516 
-529 GSDVTEDNVKE
+529 
-540 LGFKQYN
+540 
-547 VKELGVKQYA
+547 ELGVKQYA
-557 EIIKNNFKSNGKRYY
+557 EIIKNNFKSSGKRYY

-580 KQNPVIKKNEGKNS
+580 KQNPVINKNEGKNS
-594 SQFTFKTNT
+594 SQFTFKPNT

-618 ANGDELP
+618 ANGDDLP

-673 EMRTARLAKEKEVA
+673 EMRTARLAKEKEAA

-701 KKLPKKTKLVK
+701 KKLQKKTKLVK
-712 KNKKKIKNLNKEYT
+712 KNKKKLKNLNKEYT
-726 KRDKNEYFYRNEL
+726 KRDKNEYFYKNEL
-739 NDQRKD
+739 SDQRKD
-745 KLAIIL
+745 KLAKIL
-751 ENQDIEFNKLKK
+751 ENQDAEFNKLKK
-763 ITDEKKAEEDKKLVA
+763 ITDEKKAGEDKKLVV

-783 NKKYLEKSNKLKSK
+783 NKEYLEKSNKLKSK
-797 KLIKLKKE
+797 KLTKLKKK
-805 QDKKLAKLKKKID
+805 QDKKLAKLKIKID
-818 LTKTKEDLKLAKLKQ
+818 LTKTKEDLKLAKLKE
-833 KQISEFNEAQKTVKA
+833 KQISEFNKAQKTVKA

-855 RINKINQNELKKL
+855 RINKINKNELEKL
-868 AEVTKKNQKK
+868 AKATEKKQEK
-878 LAEKL
+878 LAKKL

-890 AAKKAQEDK
+890 RAKKAKEDK
-899 IIARKVRAAEDKR
+899 IIAKKVRAAEDKR

-920 KEKEK
+920 KEIEK

-936 EAKKEA
+936 EAKKKA
-942 KKKKTRS
+942 KKKKIRS

>member
-1 MNDLTPF
+1 
-8 WAVTFLFKIIF
+8 
-19 PLKWALLN
+19 
-27 INLQFIKTNNDL
+27 
-39 RFMKKILILLALFLI
+39 MKKIIILLALFLI

-206 LISDEAEKKASH
+206 LISDEAEKKATH
-218 NIVREVIRTYW
+218 NLVREVIRTYW

-299 LMGLLPNQKFK
+299 LMGLLPNHKFK

-516 GYDIAYGQIYTSI
+516 GYDTAYGQIYNSV

-701 KKLPKKTKLVK
+701 PKKTKLVK
-712 KNKKKIKNLNKEYT
+712 KNNKKIKNLNKEYT

-739 NDQRKD
+739 NDQRKN

-818 LTKTKEDLKLAKLKQ
+818 LTKNKEDLKLAKLKQ

-883 AKENKIA
+883 TKENKIA
-890 AAKKAQEDK
+890 AAKKVQEDK

-920 KEKEK
+920 KEKE
-925 EAKKLEKKLKK
+925 AKKLEKKLKK

>member
-1 MNDLTPF
+1 MN
-8 WAVTFLFKIIF
+8 KII
-19 PLKWALLN
+19 
-27 INLQFIKTNNDL
+27 
-39 RFMKKILILLALFLI
+39 ILLALFLF

-64 SLFETEEKAFKDISN
+64 SLFETEEKALKDISN

-112 KIKLLENAL
+112 KVKLLENAL

-176 SVANQDIGF
+176 SIANQDIGF

-206 LISDEAEKKASH
+206 LISDEAEKKATH

-244 LIKVD
+244 LIEVD

-284 TQKQIFIDAKIQLGT
+284 TQKQSFIDAKIQLGT

-377 LMNKTNF
+377 LMNKNNF

-516 GYDIAYGQIYTSI
+516 
-529 GSDVTEDNVKE
+529 E
-540 LGFKQYN
+540 LGI
-547 VKELGVKQYA
+547 KQYA

-572 ASVQTPIN
+572 ASVQTPID

-594 SQFTFKTNT
+594 SQFTFKNNT

-618 ANGDELP
+618 ANGDKLP

-640 ELDKNEIE
+640 EIDKNEIE

-712 KNKKKIKNLNKEYT
+712 KNKKKIKNLNKEYA

-745 KLAIIL
+745 KLAKIL
-751 ENQDIEFNKLKK
+751 ESQDAEFNKLKK

-797 KLIKLKKE
+797 KLTKLKKE
-805 QDKKLAKLKKKID
+805 QDKKLAKLKRKID

-833 KQISEFNEAQKTVKA
+833 KQISEFNKAQKTVKA
-848 EQIVEDK
+848 EQIVENK

-868 AEVTKKNQKK
+868 AEVTEKNKKR
-878 LAEKL
+878 L
-883 AKENKIA
+883 AKKIAKKNKIA
-890 AAKKAQEDK
+890 RAKKAKEDK
-899 IIARKVRAAEDKR
+899 IKVKKVRAAEDKR
-912 IKEYLKML
+912 IKEYLKRL
-920 KEKEK
+920 KEEEK

>member
-1 MNDLTPF
+1 
-8 WAVTFLFKIIF
+8 
-19 PLKWALLN
+19 
-27 INLQFIKTNNDL
+27 
-39 RFMKKILILLALFLI
+39 MKKIIILLALFLI

-176 SVANQDIGF
+176 GVANQDIGF

-206 LISDEAEKKASH
+206 LISDEAEKKATH
-218 NIVREVIRTYW
+218 NLVREVIRTYW

-299 LMGLLPNQKFK
+299 LMGLLPNHKFK

-516 GYDIAYGQIYTSI
+516 GYDTAYGQIYNSV

-648 SLDIKVTAKNI
+648 SLDIKVIAKNI

-701 KKLPKKTKLVK
+701 PKKTKLVK
-712 KNKKKIKNLNKEYT
+712 KNNKKIKNLNKEYT

-739 NDQRKD
+739 NDQRKN
-745 KLAIIL
+745 KLAIII

-818 LTKTKEDLKLAKLKQ
+818 LTKNKEDLKLAKLKQ
-833 KQISEFNEAQKTVKA
+833 KQISEFHEAQKTVKA

-868 AEVTKKNQKK
+868 AEVTEKNQKK

-883 AKENKIA
+883 TKENKIA
-890 AAKKAQEDK
+890 AAKKVQEDK

-920 KEKEK
+920 KEKE
-925 EAKKLEKKLKK
+925 AKKLEKKLKK

>member
-1 MNDLTPF
+1 MN
-8 WAVTFLFKIIF
+8 KII
-19 PLKWALLN
+19 
-27 INLQFIKTNNDL
+27 
-39 RFMKKILILLALFLI
+39 ILLALFLF

-64 SLFETEEKAFKDISN
+64 SLFETEEKALKDISN
-79 IEEIKKNNKAWEEN
+79 IEEIKKDNKAWEEN

-112 KIKLLENAL
+112 KVKLLENAL

-137 AANAGYSGS
+137 AANAGYSS
-146 DKYRTTTSANVSNAD
+146 SNKYKTTTSANISTKD
-161 TAGVMGTTYTTSSEK
+161 TAGAMGEDYSTSSEK
-176 SVANQDIGF
+176 SIANQDIGF

-244 LIKVD
+244 LIEVD
-249 SALNDS
+249 AALNDS
-255 QKIEELLLT
+255 QKIEELLLI

-284 TQKQIFIDAKIQLGT
+284 TQKQSFVDAKIQLGT

-321 DMSLKGMEEHALI
+321 DMTLDGMEEHALI

-351 QAKAG
+351 QTKAG
-356 IVSLLPGL
+356 IISLLPGL

-403 KEINETNLRIIKEQR
+403 KKINETNLQIIKEQR

-425 LSQVHLSNINYQMA
+425 LSQVHLSNIDYQMA

-451 VSQKITAQVKNAQKI
+451 VSKKITAQVKNAQKI
-466 AKFGNLELIREE
+466 ARFGNLELIRER

-483 AELRY
+483 AELRF

-510 TEDNVK
+510 TED
-516 GYDIAYGQIYTSI
+516 
-529 GSDVTEDNVKE
+529 
-540 LGFKQYN
+540 N

-572 ASVQTPIN
+572 ASVQTPID
-580 KQNPVIKKNEGKNS
+580 KQNPVIKKNEDKNS
-594 SQFTFKTNT
+594 SEFTFKNNT

-640 ELDKNEIE
+640 EIDKNEIE

-668 LLISP
+668 LLINP

-687 KQIKIAKK
+687 KQIKITKK

-726 KRDKNEYFYRNEL
+726 KRDKNEYFYKNEL

-745 KLAIIL
+745 KLAKIL
-751 ENQDIEFNKLKK
+751 ENQDAEFNKLKK

-797 KLIKLKKE
+797 KLTKLKKE
-805 QDKKLAKLKKKID
+805 QDKKLAKLKREID

-833 KQISEFNEAQKTVKA
+833 KQISEFNKAQKTVKV

-868 AEVTKKNQKK
+868 AEVTEKNQKK
-878 LAEKL
+878 LAK
-883 AKENKIA
+883 KITRENKIA
-890 AAKKAQEDK
+890 RAKKAKEDK
-899 IIARKVRAAEDKR
+899 IKAKKVRAAEDKR
-912 IKEYLKML
+912 IKEYLKKL
-920 KEKEK
+920 KEEEK

>member
-1 MNDLTPF
+1 
-8 WAVTFLFKIIF
+8 
-19 PLKWALLN
+19 
-27 INLQFIKTNNDL
+27 
-39 RFMKKILILLALFLI
+39 MKKIIILLALFLI

-64 SLFETEEKAFKDISN
+64 SLFETEEKALKDISN
-79 IEEIKKNNKAWEEN
+79 IEEIKKDNKAWEEN

-112 KIKLLENAL
+112 RVKLLENAL

-176 SVANQDIGF
+176 SIANQDIGF

-206 LISDEAEKKASH
+206 LISDEAEKKATH

-540 LGFKQYN
+540 LGVKQYN

-572 ASVQTPIN
+572 ASVQTPID

-594 SQFTFKTNT
+594 SQFTFKNNT

-618 ANGDELP
+618 ANGDKLP

-640 ELDKNEIE
+640 EIDKNEIE

-701 KKLPKKTKLVK
+701 KKLPKKTKLIK
-712 KNKKKIKNLNKEYT
+712 KNKKKIKNLNKEYA

-745 KLAIIL
+745 KLAKIL
-751 ENQDIEFNKLKK
+751 ESQDAEFNKLKK

-797 KLIKLKKE
+797 KLTKLKKE
-805 QDKKLAKLKKKID
+805 QDKKLAKLKRKID

-868 AEVTKKNQKK
+868 AEVTKKKQKK
-878 LAEKL
+878 LAKKL
-883 AKENKIA
+883 AEENKIA
-890 AAKKAQEDK
+890 RAKKAKEDK
-899 IIARKVRAAEDKR
+899 IKAKKVRAAEDKR
-912 IKEYLKML
+912 IKEYLKRL
-920 KEKEK
+920 KEEEKEAKKLEKKLKK

>member
-1 MNDLTPF
+1 
-8 WAVTFLFKIIF
+8 
-19 PLKWALLN
+19 
-27 INLQFIKTNNDL
+27 
-39 RFMKKILILLALFLI
+39 MKKIIILLALFLI

-112 KIKLLENAL
+112 KVKLLENAL

-176 SVANQDIGF
+176 GVANQDIGF

-206 LISDEAEKKASH
+206 LISDEAEKKATH

-244 LIKVD
+244 LIEVD

-377 LMNKTNF
+377 LMNKNNF

-516 GYDIAYGQIYTSI
+516 GYDIAYGQIYTSV

-540 LGFKQYN
+540 LGVKQYN
-547 VKELGVKQYA
+547 IKELGVKQYA

-572 ASVQTPIN
+572 ASVQTPID

-594 SQFTFKTNT
+594 SQFTFKNNT

-618 ANGDELP
+618 ANGDKLP

-640 ELDKNEIE
+640 EIDKNEIE

-687 KQIKIAKK
+687 KQIKITKK

-726 KRDKNEYFYRNEL
+726 KRDKNEYFYKNEL

-745 KLAIIL
+745 KLAKIL
-751 ENQDIEFNKLKK
+751 ENQDAEFNKLKK

-797 KLIKLKKE
+797 KLTKLKKE
-805 QDKKLAKLKKKID
+805 QDKKLAKLKRKID

-833 KQISEFNEAQKTVKA
+833 KQISEFNKAQKTVKA

-868 AEVTKKNQKK
+868 AEVTEKNQKK
-878 LAEKL
+878 LAKKI
-883 AKENKIA
+883 ARENKIA
-890 AAKKAQEDK
+890 RAKKAKEDK
-899 IIARKVRAAEDKR
+899 IIAKKVRTAEDKR
-912 IKEYLKML
+912 IKEYLKKL
-920 KEKEK
+920 KEEEK

>member
-1 MNDLTPF
+1 MN
-8 WAVTFLFKIIF
+8 
-19 PLKWALLN
+19 
-27 INLQFIKTNNDL
+27 
-39 RFMKKILILLALFLI
+39 KILILLASFLI

-146 DKYRTTTSANVSNAD
+146 DRYRTTTSANVSNED
-161 TAGVMGTTYTTSSEK
+161 TAGDMGTTYTTSSEK
-176 SVANQDIGF
+176 GIANQDIGF
-185 TWNALDFGL
+185 TWNALDFCL

-244 LIKVD
+244 LIEVD
-249 SALNDS
+249 AALNDS

-356 IVSLLPGL
+356 IISLLPGL

-391 ANLLNVFSYPKI
+391 ANLLNVFSYPQI

-466 AKFGNLELIREE
+466 AKFGNLELIRER

-516 GYDIAYGQIYTSI
+516 GVDIAYGQIYTSA
-529 GSDVTEDNVKE
+529 GLDVTEDNVKE
-540 LGFKQYN
+540 LGSKQYN

-572 ASVQTPIN
+572 ASVQTPIE

-594 SQFTFKTNT
+594 SQFTFKANT
-603 FKLDGFGNTNYEAYL
+603 FRLDGFGNTKYEAYL

-659 HNRINNTFT
+659 HNRINNTFN

-673 EMRTARLAKEKEVA
+673 EIRVARLAKEKEVA
-687 KQIKIAKK
+687 KQIKIAKE
-695 LKEKKL
+695 LKKKKL
-701 KKLPKKTKLVK
+701 KKLQTKTKLVK
-712 KNKKKIKNLNKEYT
+712 KDNKKIKNLNKKYT
-726 KRDKNEYFYRNEL
+726 KISKNEYFYRNEL

-745 KLAIIL
+745 KLAKIL
-751 ENQDIEFNKLKK
+751 ENQDTEFNKLKK
-763 ITDEKKAEEDKKLVA
+763 ITDKKKAEEDKKLVA

-805 QDKKLAKLKKKID
+805 QDKKLAKLKRKID

-833 KQISEFNEAQKTVKA
+833 KQISEFNKAQKTVKM

-855 RINKINQNELKKL
+855 RINKINKNELEKL
-868 AEVTKKNQKK
+868 AKATEKNQKK

-890 AAKKAQEDK
+890 AAKKAKEDK
-899 IIARKVRAAEDKR
+899 IIAKKVRAAEDKR

-925 EAKKLEKKLKK
+925 EAKK
-936 EAKKEA
+936 EA

>member
-1 MNDLTPF
+1 
-8 WAVTFLFKIIF
+8 
-19 PLKWALLN
+19 
-27 INLQFIKTNNDL
+27 
-39 RFMKKILILLALFLI
+39 
-54 TACVR
+54 
-59 SPQPI
+59 
-64 SLFETEEKAFKDISN
+64 
-79 IEEIKKNNKAWEEN
+79 
-93 LEIDL
+93 
-98 YTAIALAIKNNKEL
+98 
-112 KIKLLENAL
+112 
-121 ANRQIDKI
+121 
-129 KFEMLPSL
+129 
-137 AANAGYSGS
+137 
-146 DKYRTTTSANVSNAD
+146 
-161 TAGVMGTTYTTSSEK
+161 
-176 SVANQDIGF
+176 
-185 TWNALDFGL
+185 
-194 SYIKAGQSNNRY
+194 
-206 LISDEAEKKASH
+206 
-218 NIVREVIRTYW
+218 
-229 NSLSA
+229 
-234 EKLIKKYDPL
+234 
-244 LIKVD
+244 
-249 SALNDS
+249 
-255 QKIEELLLT
+255 
-264 KPMDALLYQKELL
+264 MDALLYQKELL

-284 TQKQIFIDAKIQLGT
+284 TQKQSFIDAKIQLGT

-321 DMSLKGMEEHALI
+321 DMTLNGMEEHALI

-384 EYGSTLG
+384 EYGTTLG

-425 LSQVHLSNINYQMA
+425 LSQVHLSNIDYQMA

-451 VSQKITAQVKNAQKI
+451 VSKKITDQVKNAQKI
-466 AKFGNLELIREE
+466 ARFGNLELIRER

-483 AELRY
+483 AELRF

-516 GYDIAYGQIYTSI
+516 
-529 GSDVTEDNVKE
+529 
-540 LGFKQYN
+540 
-547 VKELGVKQYA
+547 ELGVKQYA
-557 EIIKNNFKSNGKRYY
+557 EIIKNNFKSSGKRYY
-572 ASVQTPIN
+572 ASVQTPID

-594 SQFTFKTNT
+594 SQFTFKNNT

-618 ANGDELP
+618 ANGDDLP

-640 ELDKNEIE
+640 EIDKNEIE

-712 KNKKKIKNLNKEYT
+712 KNKKKIKNLNKEYA

-745 KLAIIL
+745 KLAKIL
-751 ENQDIEFNKLKK
+751 ESQDAEFNKLKK

-797 KLIKLKKE
+797 KLTKLKKE
-805 QDKKLAKLKKKID
+805 QDKKLAKLKRKID

-833 KQISEFNEAQKTVKA
+833 KQISEFNKAQKTVKA
-848 EQIVEDK
+848 EQIVENK

-868 AEVTKKNQKK
+868 AEVTEKNKKR
-878 LAEKL
+878 L
-883 AKENKIA
+883 AKKIAKKNKIA
-890 AAKKAQEDK
+890 RAKKAKEDK
-899 IIARKVRAAEDKR
+899 IKAKKVRAAEDKR
-912 IKEYLKML
+912 IKEYLKRL
-920 KEKEK
+920 KEEEK

>member
-1 MNDLTPF
+1 
-8 WAVTFLFKIIF
+8 
-19 PLKWALLN
+19 
-27 INLQFIKTNNDL
+27 
-39 RFMKKILILLALFLI
+39 MKKIIILLALFLI

-161 TAGVMGTTYTTSSEK
+161 TAGAMGTTYTTSSEK
-176 SVANQDIGF
+176 GVANQDIGF

-377 LMNKTNF
+377 LMNKNNF

-403 KEINETNLRIIKEQR
+403 KEINETNLLIIKEQR

-516 GYDIAYGQIYTSI
+516 GYDTAYGQIYNSI

-594 SQFTFKTNT
+594 SQFTFKNNT

-739 NDQRKD
+739 NDQRKN

-818 LTKTKEDLKLAKLKQ
+818 LTKTKEDLKLAKLKK

>member
-1 MNDLTPF
+1 MT
-8 WAVTFLFKIIF
+8 
-19 PLKWALLN
+19 LN
-27 INLQFIKTNNDL
+27 
-39 RFMKKILILLALFLI
+39 
-54 TACVR
+54 
-59 SPQPI
+59 
-64 SLFETEEKAFKDISN
+64 
-79 IEEIKKNNKAWEEN
+79 
-93 LEIDL
+93 
-98 YTAIALAIKNNKEL
+98 
-112 KIKLLENAL
+112 
-121 ANRQIDKI
+121 
-129 KFEMLPSL
+129 
-137 AANAGYSGS
+137 
-146 DKYRTTTSANVSNAD
+146 
-161 TAGVMGTTYTTSSEK
+161 
-176 SVANQDIGF
+176 
-185 TWNALDFGL
+185 
-194 SYIKAGQSNNRY
+194 
-206 LISDEAEKKASH
+206 
-218 NIVREVIRTYW
+218 
-229 NSLSA
+229 
-234 EKLIKKYDPL
+234 
-244 LIKVD
+244 
-249 SALNDS
+249 
-255 QKIEELLLT
+255 
-264 KPMDALLYQKELL
+264 
-277 DIQRALQ
+277 
-284 TQKQIFIDAKIQLGT
+284 
-299 LMGLLPNQKFK
+299 
-310 IVDTNEPLTIL
+310 
-321 DMSLKGMEEHALI
+321 GMEEHALI

-377 LMNKTNF
+377 LMNRTNF

-403 KEINETNLRIIKEQR
+403 KKINETSLQIIKEQR

-425 LSQVHLSNINYQMA
+425 LSQVHLSNIDYQMA

-451 VSQKITAQVKNAQKI
+451 VSKKITDQVKNAQKI
-466 AKFGNLELIREE
+466 ARFGNLELIRER

-483 AELRY
+483 AELRF

-516 GYDIAYGQIYTSI
+516 
-529 GSDVTEDNVKE
+529 
-540 LGFKQYN
+540 
-547 VKELGVKQYA
+547 ELGVKQYA
-557 EIIKNNFKSNGKRYY
+557 EIIKNNFKSSGKRYY
-572 ASVQTPIN
+572 ASVQTPID

-594 SQFTFKTNT
+594 SQFTFKPNT

-618 ANGDELP
+618 ANGDDLP

-673 EMRTARLAKEKEVA
+673 EMRTVRLAKEKEVA

-701 KKLPKKTKLVK
+701 KKLQKKTKLVK

-726 KRDKNEYFYRNEL
+726 KRDKNEYFYKNEL

-745 KLAIIL
+745 KLAKIL
-751 ENQDIEFNKLKK
+751 ENQDAEFNKLKK
-763 ITDEKKAEEDKKLVA
+763 ITDEKKAEEDKKLVV

-783 NKKYLEKSNKLKSK
+783 NKEYLEKSNKLKSK
-797 KLIKLKKE
+797 KLTKLKKK
-805 QDKKLAKLKKKID
+805 QDKKLAKLKIKID
-818 LTKTKEDLKLAKLKQ
+818 LTKTKEDLKIAKLKE
-833 KQISEFNEAQKTVKA
+833 KQISEFNKAQKTVKA

-855 RINKINQNELKKL
+855 RINKINKNELEKL
-868 AEVTKKNQKK
+868 AKATEKKQEK
-878 LAEKL
+878 LAKKL

-890 AAKKAQEDK
+890 RAKKAKEDK
-899 IIARKVRAAEDKR
+899 IIAKKVRAAEDKR

-920 KEKEK
+920 KEREK

-942 KKKKTRS
+942 KKKKIRS

>member
-1 MNDLTPF
+1 MN
-8 WAVTFLFKIIF
+8 KII
-19 PLKWALLN
+19 
-27 INLQFIKTNNDL
+27 
-39 RFMKKILILLALFLI
+39 ILLALFLF

-64 SLFETEEKAFKDISN
+64 SLFETEEKALKDISN
-79 IEEIKKNNKAWEEN
+79 IEEIKKDNKAWEEN

-112 KIKLLENAL
+112 KVKLLENAL

-137 AANAGYSGS
+137 AANAGYSS
-146 DKYRTTTSANVSNAD
+146 SNKYKTTTSATISTKD
-161 TAGVMGTTYTTSSEK
+161 TAGAMGEDYSTSSEK
-176 SVANQDIGF
+176 SIANQDIGF

-244 LIKVD
+244 LIEVD
-249 SALNDS
+249 AALNDS
-255 QKIEELLLT
+255 QKIEELLLI

-284 TQKQIFIDAKIQLGT
+284 TQKQSFIDAKIQLGT

-321 DMSLKGMEEHALI
+321 DMTLDGMEEHALI

-351 QAKAG
+351 QTKAG
-356 IVSLLPGL
+356 IISLLPGL

-403 KEINETNLRIIKEQR
+403 KKINETNLQIIKEQR

-425 LSQVHLSNINYQMA
+425 LSQVHLSNIDYQMA

-451 VSQKITAQVKNAQKI
+451 VSKKITAQVKNAQKI
-466 AKFGNLELIREE
+466 ARFGNLELIRER

-516 GYDIAYGQIYTSI
+516 
-529 GSDVTEDNVKE
+529 
-540 LGFKQYN
+540 
-547 VKELGVKQYA
+547 ELGVKQYA

-572 ASVQTPIN
+572 ASVQTPID

-594 SQFTFKTNT
+594 SEFTFKNNT

-640 ELDKNEIE
+640 EIDKNEIE

-668 LLISP
+668 LLINP

-687 KQIKIAKK
+687 KQIKITKK

-726 KRDKNEYFYRNEL
+726 KRDKNEYFYKNEL

-745 KLAIIL
+745 KLAKIL
-751 ENQDIEFNKLKK
+751 ENQDAEFNKLKK

-797 KLIKLKKE
+797 KLTKLKKE
-805 QDKKLAKLKKKID
+805 QDKKLAKLKRKID

-833 KQISEFNEAQKTVKA
+833 KQISEFNKAQKTVKA

-868 AEVTKKNQKK
+868 AEVTEKNQKK
-878 LAEKL
+878 LAKKL

-890 AAKKAQEDK
+890 RAKKAKEDK
-899 IIARKVRAAEDKR
+899 IIAKKVRAAEDKR
-912 IKEYLKML
+912 IKEYLKKL
-920 KEKEK
+920 KEEEK

>member
-1 MNDLTPF
+1 
-8 WAVTFLFKIIF
+8 
-19 PLKWALLN
+19 
-27 INLQFIKTNNDL
+27 
-39 RFMKKILILLALFLI
+39 MKKILILLALFLI

-112 KIKLLENAL
+112 KVKLLENAL

-161 TAGVMGTTYTTSSEK
+161 TAGAMGTTYTTSSEK

-244 LIKVD
+244 LIEVD
-249 SALNDS
+249 AALNDS
-255 QKIEELLLT
+255 QKIEELLLI

-284 TQKQIFIDAKIQLGT
+284 TQKQSFIDAKIQLGT

-321 DMSLKGMEEHALI
+321 DMTLNGMEEHALI

-403 KEINETNLRIIKEQR
+403 KKINETNLQIIKEQR

-425 LSQVHLSNINYQMA
+425 LSQVHLSNIDYQMA

-451 VSQKITAQVKNAQKI
+451 VSKKITDQVKNAQKI
-466 AKFGNLELIREE
+466 ARFGNLELIRER

-483 AELRY
+483 AELRF

-516 GYDIAYGQIYTSI
+516 
-529 GSDVTEDNVKE
+529 
-540 LGFKQYN
+540 
-547 VKELGVKQYA
+547 ELGVKQYA
-557 EIIKNNFKSNGKRYY
+557 EIIKNNFKSSGKRYY

-594 SQFTFKTNT
+594 SQFTFKPNT

-618 ANGDELP
+618 ANGDDLP

-701 KKLPKKTKLVK
+701 KKLQ
-712 KNKKKIKNLNKEYT
+712 KKIK
-726 KRDKNEYFYRNEL
+726 
-739 NDQRKD
+739 
-745 KLAIIL
+745 
-751 ENQDIEFNKLKK
+751 
-763 ITDEKKAEEDKKLVA
+763 
-778 LQEKL
+778 
-783 NKKYLEKSNKLKSK
+783 
-797 KLIKLKKE
+797 
-805 QDKKLAKLKKKID
+805 
-818 LTKTKEDLKLAKLKQ
+818 
-833 KQISEFNEAQKTVKA
+833 
-848 EQIVEDK
+848 
-855 RINKINQNELKKL
+855 
-868 AEVTKKNQKK
+868 
-878 LAEKL
+878 
-883 AKENKIA
+883 
-890 AAKKAQEDK
+890 
-899 IIARKVRAAEDKR
+899 
-912 IKEYLKML
+912 
-920 KEKEK
+920 
-925 EAKKLEKKLKK
+925 
-936 EAKKEA
+936 
-942 KKKKTRS
+942 

>member
-1 MNDLTPF
+1 
-8 WAVTFLFKIIF
+8 
-19 PLKWALLN
+19 
-27 INLQFIKTNNDL
+27 
-39 RFMKKILILLALFLI
+39 MKKIIILLALFLI

-161 TAGVMGTTYTTSSEK
+161 TAGAMGTTYTTSSEK
-176 SVANQDIGF
+176 GVANQDIGF

-516 GYDIAYGQIYTSI
+516 GYDTAYGQIYNSI

-594 SQFTFKTNT
+594 SQFTFKNNT

-739 NDQRKD
+739 NDQRKN

-797 KLIKLKKE
+797 KLTKLKKE

-912 IKEYLKML
+912 IKEYLKKL
-920 KEKEK
+920 KEEEK